1 MKNPDPVPRPNLFTF
16 GDATAWDDQF
26 HMLFYVLRMAPQRI
40 AQIDY
45 GMDSDHPD
53 AWAVSVWS
61 NEIART
67 FPFFDARAAI
77 VAARSMGRGHDEK
90 S

>member
-1 MKNPDPVPRPNLFTF
+1 MKDPSPVSRPNLFTHR
-16 GDATAWDDQF
+16 DADAWDEQF
-26 HMLFYVLRMAPQRI
+26 HMLFYVLRMAPERI

-53 AWAVSVWS
+53 AWAAYGWS

-77 VAARSMGRGHDEK
+77 EAARSKAG
-90 S
+90 SQ